1 MRTTKEPIRKA
12 HTVGSSV
19 VVTIDPSH
27 VKRLNID
34 DLTFF
39 VQKSIQHGILLEVK
53 RLQDSKDESNEGENK
68 NKNNDVIGGEVFPG
82 SQPSIT
88 AWRVNSLEVMPLN
101 SKIQYNNQEYK
112 ITPDKKIEVDR
123 LTYEEAKNIL
133 EALDENLKT
142 QKEYEYHQL
151 SEDLELDSEEVWV
164 KAGPS
169 INIIKDPLEKP
180 NSIIFQSITRI
191 DDNVLTMTRIIIIT
205 NRST

>member
-53 RLQDSKDESNEGENK
+53 RLQDSKDESNEDE
-68 NKNNDVIGGEVFPG
+68 NKNNDVIDGEVFPG

-88 AWRVNSLEVMPLN
+88 A
-101 SKIQYNNQEYK
+101 
-112 ITPDKKIEVDR
+112 
-123 LTYEEAKNIL
+123 
-133 EALDENLKT
+133 
-142 QKEYEYHQL
+142 
-151 SEDLELDSEEVWV
+151 
-164 KAGPS
+164 
-169 INIIKDPLEKP
+169 
-180 NSIIFQSITRI
+180 
-191 DDNVLTMTRIIIIT
+191 
-205 NRST
+205 